1 MKIGPYQFH
10 QPLCLAP
17 MEDVSD
23 IPFRRICRTLGADIV
38 YTEFT
43 SCEGVIRDAKKA
55 IQKITVTDEERP
67 VAIQLYGGSEDN
79 MEKAAARAEAMGPDF
94 IDINCGCWVKNVVA
108 RDEGAG
114 LLRDLPKFERIVKS
128 VIRGTKLPV
137 TVKTRLGWDSDSI
150 VILDVAKMLEQNGVQ
165 ALTVHCRTRTQGHA
179 GDPDW
184 SWLERIKKSVS
195 IPIIGNG
202 SVITPEDAKKIF
214 ETGCDGI
221 MIGRAAI
228 GQPWVF
234 GQIKHY
240 LATGELLPGPS
251 LKERIDICLQHLK
264 WTVEFKGETRG
275 IYPFRKFFGG
285 YFRGIANTSQLK
297 TDLMTADTYERVEQT
312 LLEFLNC
319 YENV

>member
-1 MKIGPYQFH
+1 
-10 QPLCLAP
+10 

-108 RDEGAG
+108 RNEGAG

-128 VIRGTKLPV
+128 VIRGTTLPV

-150 VILDVAKMLEQNGVQ
+150 IILDVAKMLEQNGVQ

-184 SWLERIKKSVS
+184 SWLEKIKKSVS

-202 SVITPEDAKKIF
+202 NIVTPEDAKKIF
-214 ETGCDGI
+214 KTGCDGI

-240 LATGELLPGPS
+240 LATGELLPEPS
-251 LKERIDICLQHLK
+251 LKERIDICLQHLR
-264 WTVEFKGETRG
+264 WTVEFKGEARG

-285 YFRGIANTSQLK
+285 YFRGIPNASEVK
-297 TDLMTADTYERVEQT
+297 KSLMTLETCESIENYLTHLKLTELPLPPLCERGG
-312 LLEFLNC
+312 
-319 YENV
+319 